1 MSWILIECESE
12 SDANSVPSPINAMFP
27 SRVQALSIS
36 IAGVDV
42 KESYFVCVTVANS
55 DKSVTKGFRAGER

>member
-27 SRVQALSIS
+27 SWVQALSIS

-42 KESYFVCVTVANS
+42 EESYFVCVTVANS
-55 DKSVTKGFRAGER
+55 DKSVTKGFRAGKR